1 MPIASSQ
8 SWWMFLGCV
17 SFTVISS
24 GPPGAPVGLIAASSA
39 QTGKLRLAGA
49 TSRWAVPRQEL
60 ESPSSWALPE
70 SPLPSSHR
78 VGLQPFHMAL
88 RAVSCPLGSFPSS
101 PLHCASRS
109 EPAGTRAAR
118 PGSCLSRGRWLLVS
132 IPLLCFDKA

>member
-1 MPIASSQ
+1 MPVASSQ

-70 SPLPSSHR
+70 SSLPSSHR
-78 VGLQPFHMAL
+78 VGLQPFHTAL
-88 RAVSCPLGSFPSS
+88 RAVSCPLGSFPSR
-101 PLHCASRS
+101 PPHCASRS

-118 PGSCLSRGRWLLVS
+118 PGSRLSRGRWLLVS
-132 IPLLCFDKA
+132 IPLLCSDKP